1 MQLEH
6 EQALKASSD
15 AFGTR
20 RRAVEDH
27 VDGIRQAEEA
37 RREHALED
45 GAFWGCTPTQWS
57 PSRAGNPGRDPLS
70 GRRRAYSMCHLAMRV
85 ALEEQNLHY
94 QGILQAACCIR
105 A

>member
-1 MQLEH
+1 MRFASGAGSRFQRRKLISRNCQAMQLEH

-45 GAFWGCTPTQWS
+45 GAFWGFTHSNSMESKQ
-57 PSRAGNPGRDPLS
+57 GRKPRS
-70 GRRRAYSMCHLAMRV
+70 GSFVR
-85 ALEEQNLHY
+85 
-94 QGILQAACCIR
+94 
-105 A
+105 